1 MVRSVS
7 ADVRRTTRIGM
18 HTPASVARISGAAN
32 AVSITSSA
40 AAAFRTRAAAIDTCA
55 ARGRAGARLRD
66 QRRAGQDP
74 VRRPGARRGGR
85 PDAAHLP
92 TVERVVAL
100 GGPTD
105 EYETWTDAHEP
116 DPEIHPS
123 APDDCFVQLYTSGT
137 TGFPKGAM
145 LTHRG
150 TLAHSRDLGL
160 EALMDDDGRVQVAM
174 PLFHVGGTSF
184 ALFAMANGAHA
195 MVLRAPEP
203 TAVLDM
209 LERERITH
217 TFLVPALLAAAS
229 QMPGAAER
237 DFSALRMLVYG
248 ASPMPLPVMRA
259 CLSLFPGVMRQAY
272 GMTEVGGVASMLGP
286 ADHEDPAVARRL
298 VSAGRP
304 IAGVEIEIRDP
315 DTGVLVPTGASG
327 EIWVRIDQLMDGYW
341 SNPKA
346 TAEVVTPD
354 GWLRSRRR
362 WSPRRRRLRL
372 RHRPDQ
378 GHDRLGRRE
387 RLPGRDRANPRRT
400 PRSRRRRRDRG
411 PRRAQGRGPEGA
423 GSGRRGAAGRHRG
436 TLDRAAG
443 YEQATEALATVVMRL
458 PGWDAALDEVKGQI
472 ALARGSNAAAVAHFH
487 AAAEGFRDA
496 GQPLE
501 EARCATSARR
511 RRGAAR

>member
-1 MVRSVS
+1 M
-7 ADVRRTTRIGM
+7 
-18 HTPASVARISGAAN
+18 
-32 AVSITSSA
+32 
-40 AAAFRTRAAAIDTCA
+40 
-55 ARGRAGARLRD
+55 
-66 QRRAGQDP
+66 
-74 VRRPGARRGGR
+74 
-85 PDAAHLP
+85 
-92 TVERVVAL
+92 AL

-354 GWLRSRRR
+354 GWLRSGDGGHLDADGYVYVTDRIKDMIVSGGENVYPAEIERILVEHPAVVDVAVIGVPDERRGEVPKALVVAAGGSR
-362 WSPRRRRLRL
+362 STPRHPRPRSRIRTGHRNAGDGGDAAARLGCRARRGQGADRVGPREQRCGRRPLPRGGRGLPRRRPTARGGPV
-372 RHRPDQ
+372 RHIGATPPRGRQVNWADPITTP
-378 GHDRLGRRE
+378 GRR
-387 RLPGRDRANPRRT
+387 L
-400 PRSRRRRRDRG
+400 RRRRVH
-411 PRRAQGRGPEGA
+411 P
-423 GSGRRGAAGRHRG
+423 
-436 TLDRAAG
+436 
-443 YEQATEALATVVMRL
+443 
-458 PGWDAALDEVKGQI
+458 
-472 ALARGSNAAAVAHFH
+472 
-487 AAAEGFRDA
+487 
-496 GQPLE
+496 
-501 EARCATSARR
+501 
-511 RRGAAR
+511 AARLSR